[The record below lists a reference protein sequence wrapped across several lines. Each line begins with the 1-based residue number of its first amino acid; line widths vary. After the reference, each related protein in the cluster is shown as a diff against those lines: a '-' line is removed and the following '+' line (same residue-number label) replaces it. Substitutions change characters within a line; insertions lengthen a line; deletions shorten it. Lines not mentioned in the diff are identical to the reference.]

1 MVSVCNGS
9 KADISALPL
18 LGYGSAMAKS
28 DDHDW
33 QLYARALVILEGRS
47 AGHALPIIR
56 KLARRRFAPAVT
68 TLSDYVS
75 EADAIRSLRAA
86 AHQGDAT
93 SAYNLAI
100 THRNRGDMLR
110 YRTELAR
117 AARLDPDAASE
128 LRRFKTRFPE
138 EAMRRFGRLAPEKA

>member
-1 MVSVCNGS
+1 MMMMDQGGS
-9 KADISALPL
+9 QEWA
-18 LGYGSAMAKS
+18 
-28 DDHDW
+28 
-33 QLYARALVILEGRS
+33 LYARALDILERRS

-56 KLARRRFAPAVT
+56 KLVRRRFAPAMT
-68 TLSDYVS
+68 ILSDFVTDA
-75 EADAIRSLRAA
+75 EAIRLLRAA
-86 AHQGDAT
+86 ARGGDAI

-117 AARLDPDAASE
+117 AARLDPDAAAE

-138 EAMRRFGRLAPEKA
+138 QVMRRFGRLAPDLA